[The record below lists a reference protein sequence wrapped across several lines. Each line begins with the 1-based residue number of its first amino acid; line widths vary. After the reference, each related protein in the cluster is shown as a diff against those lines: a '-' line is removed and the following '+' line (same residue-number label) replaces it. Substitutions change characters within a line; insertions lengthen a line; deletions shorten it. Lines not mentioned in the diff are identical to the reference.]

1 MTESIGLF
9 VHYRPVVLA
18 LPAGGCQAV
27 ATFLGYATVEELQ
40 AALDDAGL
48 LYQHRQLGPAVAS
61 LLSVELAEATLE
73 GVLHQSLMRLD
84 ALTQRPQIFR
94 WNPEAQVA
102 VEPLSLQLDARED
115 TELLDLDVRM
125 RSEKALLSGAHCP
138 PALMN
143 KLREQGNLW
152 WAYGKGEELDGR
164 EHDSMEPADEAAWR
178 HILDQMDLPGIEPV
192 DLVKGLDEFAD
203 CAIDFRYSVAFL
215 QSMAKT
221 LALPLADLEA
231 WQAEGQEL
239 IVDVGDDKIQG
250 FCGVDQ

>member
-1 MTESIGLF
+1 MTGTIGLF

-27 ATFLGYATVEELQ
+27 ASFLGYATVEELQ

-94 WNPEAQVA
+94 WNPEARVV
-102 VEPLSLQLDARED
+102 VEPLSLQLDTSED
-115 TELLDLDVRM
+115 TELLVLDVRM
-125 RSEKALLSGAHCP
+125 RAENALHTGAHCP

-143 KLREQGNLW
+143 KLKEQGNLW
-152 WAYGKGEELDGR
+152 LAYGKGEELDGR
-164 EHDSMEPADEAAWR
+164 DHDSMEPAEEAAWR
-178 HILDQMDLPGIEPV
+178 TILDQMDLPGIEPV
-192 DLVKGLDEFAD
+192 ALVRALDEFAD
-203 CAIDFRYSVAFL
+203 CAIDFGYSDALL

-221 LALPLADLEA
+221 LLMPMEYLEA

-239 IVDVGDDKIQG
+239 IIDVGDNKIQG
-250 FCGVDQ
+250 FCGVD